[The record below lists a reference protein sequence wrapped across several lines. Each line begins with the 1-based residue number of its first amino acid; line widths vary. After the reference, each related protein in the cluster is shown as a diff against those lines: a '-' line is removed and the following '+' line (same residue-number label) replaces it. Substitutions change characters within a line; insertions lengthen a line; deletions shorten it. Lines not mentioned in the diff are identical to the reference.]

1 VFVNEGDDEEE
12 VFEAPNVGDVMLLVD
27 DDDKDEVD
35 DEDDEIEVDVEDG
48 LTLRRLLLLLLFA
61 VLIAFVLDPP

>member
-1 VFVNEGDDEEE
+1 MLVNEGDEEEE
-12 VFEAPNVGDVMLLVD
+12 VFEAPNVGDVMLLV

-48 LTLRRLLLLLLFA
+48 LTLRRLLLLFA